1 MFEPIDKAFQQDFYS
16 QFQASRADLIA
27 RLDAATNSPTSDNGW
42 QELALNTRQ
51 LRKHLT
57 DATGFLPSYDQR
69 QCQAQM
75 DLLEQILEETRSA
88 SLPKKK
94 FAFKRKADRPPVLA
108 VPTLPPPPQATP
120 PQPRQDHLSAVS
132 TFHKLRAHSNCRLS
146 LQSLPTFE
154 DDTPTFDL
162 TISDLNRCIV
172 DLCSPAKIGSPY
184 YQLSLTALHIRDLKD
199 TILVLPNMKGS
210 VLLHNLHTCTVIVAC
225 HQFRMHS
232 STNVRVYLSAVSN
245 PVIEDC
251 SAIAFAEYPSFMSS
265 LNPLVADALPSNS
278 NHADIQD
285 FSHIRPTPSP
295 NWTIFSP
302 RNENWDDL
310 LTQEDLSPQEIDNI
324 LTAHLPGATSS
335 EAT

>member
-27 RLDAATNSPTSDNGW
+27 RLDAATNSPTSDNDW
-42 QELALNTRQ
+42 QELALNIRQ
-51 LRKHLT
+51 LRKQLT

-75 DLLEQILEETRSA
+75 DLLEQMLEETHSA

-94 FAFKRKADRPPVLA
+94 FAFKRKGDRAPVLA
-108 VPTLPPPPQATP
+108 MPTSLQATP
-120 PQPRQDHLSAVS
+120 PQPRQDHMSAVS
-132 TFHKLRAHSNCRLS
+132 TFHKLSARSNCRLS

-172 DLCSPAKIGSPY
+172 DLCSPAKIATPY
-184 YQLSLTALHIRDLKD
+184 HQLSLTALHIRDLKD

-210 VLLHNLHTCTVIVAC
+210 VLLHNLHTCTVI
-225 HQFRMHS
+225 FRMHS
-232 STNVRVYLSAVSN
+232 STNVRVYLSVVSN

-251 SAIAFAEYPSFMSS
+251 SAIAFAKYPSFVSS
-265 LNPLVADALPSNS
+265 LNPLVVADALPSNS

-285 FSHIRPTPSP
+285 FSHIRPTSSP
-295 NWTIFSP
+295 NWTIFPP

-324 LTAHLPGATSS
+324 LTAHLPSATSN

>member
-27 RLDAATNSPTSDNGW
+27 RLDVAKHSPTSDNDW
-42 QELALNTRQ
+42 QELALNTRK
-51 LRKHLT
+51 LRKYLT
-57 DATGFLPSYDQR
+57 EATTFLPSYDQR

-75 DLLEQILEETRSA
+75 ELLEQSLEETRSA

-108 VPTLPPPPQATP
+108 VPTLPPSPQATP
-120 PQPRQDHLSAVS
+120 PQPGLDHLSTVS
-132 TFHKLRAHSNCRLS
+132 TFHTLSAQSNCRLS
-146 LQSLPTFE
+146 FRSLPTFG

-172 DLCSPAKIGSPY
+172 DLCSPANIASPRH
-184 YQLSLTALHIRDLKD
+184 QLSLTALHIRDLKN
-199 TILVLPNMKGS
+199 TILVLPHVKGS
-210 VLLHNLHTCTVIVAC
+210 VLLHNLHTCMVI
-225 HQFRMHS
+225 FRMHS

-251 SAIAFAEYPSFMSS
+251 SAITFAEYPPFFAS
-265 LNPLVADALPSNS
+265 LNPLIADALPSNS

-295 NWTIFSP
+295 NWTIFPP

-310 LTQEDLSPQEIDNI
+310 LTQEDPSPQEIDNI
-324 LTAHLPGATSS
+324 LIAHLPDATSG